1 MFRMWIK
8 LWKDNRLVKDLTVEN
23 GEPVNRTKKVFEAVD
38 RACSEWDLPKPI
50 WLQNNLK
57 EFKKTARTRFG
68 QDSFIEHID
77 FDWLELHVI
86 EEDSFYGGR

>member
-8 LWKDNRLVKDLTVEN
+8 LWKDNRLVKDLTAEN
-23 GEPVNRTKKVFEAVD
+23 AEPVNRTKKVFDAMD
-38 RACSEWDLPKPI
+38 RACEAWNLPKPI

-57 EFKKTARTRFG
+57 EFKKSSRTRFG
-68 QDSFIEHID
+68 QDSFIESVD

-86 EEDSFYGGR
+86 EEDR